1 MLIKSKSRQTY
12 STSTPQI
19 IMSNYIPTV
28 TQDEEL
34 TMANPEVP
42 PPAARAPRPLKSAPK
57 QLDLFGNILPSPK
70 TKSVRV
76 QAHTR
81 RGGSRVAAHVRT
93 IKSNKVSK
101 VSKSKPKYDFS
112 SMDPET
118 VKLVKS
124 MMIQEKLD
132 MVRGNK

>member
-1 MLIKSKSRQTY
+1 
-12 STSTPQI
+12 
-19 IMSNYIPTV
+19 MSNNIPTV
-28 TQDEEL
+28 TQDEDL
-34 TMANPEVP
+34 TMAIQEVSHP
-42 PPAARAPRPLKSAPK
+42 VARAPTRPLNSVSPWWK
-57 QLDLFGNILPSPK
+57 QAKFPAS
-70 TKSVRV
+70 KSVRV

-124 MMIQEKLD
+124 MMIQDNLD